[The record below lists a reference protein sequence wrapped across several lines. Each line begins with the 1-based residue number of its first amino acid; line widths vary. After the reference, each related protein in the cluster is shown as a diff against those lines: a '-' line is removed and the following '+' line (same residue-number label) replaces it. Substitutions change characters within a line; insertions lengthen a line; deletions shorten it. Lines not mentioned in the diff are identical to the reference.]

1 MAIQQN
7 PNLMSK
13 NAMEKALATDTKERT
28 TIHEIFTKINNAKD
42 KPKKIEILK
51 QYDTKKMRML
61 LKAAFDPKIEWDIP
75 KGTPPFMANEAP
87 VGTEHTY
94 LEDQASKLF
103 HFIKGGDGELSKVR
117 KETLFIQTLEGLHET
132 EAKLLI
138 NIKDKTVNKEYK
150 GLTEAVVKEAFGW
163 NDSFLRPEQK

>member
-1 MAIQQN
+1 MAEQPKMN
-7 PNLMSK
+7 PAMMS
-13 NAMEKALATDTKERT
+13 ASRT
-28 TIHEIFTKINNAKD
+28 MGSTEPTVHEIFTLINNAKI
-42 KPKKIEILK
+42 KSEKIAILK
-51 QYDTKKMRML
+51 KHDTQAMRQL
-61 LKAAFDPKIEWDIP
+61 IKAAFDPKIEWDIP
-75 KGTPPFMANEAP
+75 EGTPPFMANEAP

-94 LEDQASKLF
+94 LEDQATKLF

-138 NIKDKTVNKEYK
+138 NIKDKTVNKVYK

-163 NDSFLRPEQK
+163 NDNFMLPESK